1 MRDKKEPQ
9 MGSIKFHEG
18 SRRQDIGGP
27 FSDSNPIVQVAIEL
41 DKALAQYPPFAS
53 AHEGYAILLE
63 EVDELKAEVWL
74 KPEKRSKE
82 RMRKEAVQI
91 AAMAARFILDMEG
104 WK

>member
-9 MGSIKFHEG
+9 MGSIKIHEAKE
-18 SRRQDIGGP
+18 SVPLWVDCEP
-27 FSDSNPIVQVAIEL
+27 VFEVAAEL
-41 DKALAQYPPFAS
+41 DRALKNYPPFAS

-74 KPEKRSKE
+74 RPYKRSKAKMKAE
-82 RMRKEAVQI
+82 CIQV
-91 AAMAARFILDMEG
+91 AAMAIRFILDMEG